1 MRLPLGRGHGSSR
14 RPLVTSSAGRRPAY
28 LLARLLDVDPDHA
41 RELARE
47 GVDLGLVADRGHQP
61 RGLADRVDP
70 AVGPVEVVLADDVAE
85 HEAVERHPPGDQL
98 AHRPVALLD
107 AQVARVEPG
116 RLDGDVGLGDEVLVA
131 GERPDRGLLAGRVA
145 VEGEDHLAAELL
157 VVVQEPPQHPSVLV
171 AERRAARRHGGRHSG
186 EVAGHHVGVALHD
199 DGLGRTR
206 HVAAGQ
212 VDAVEHLAL
221 LVERGLGGV
230 EVLGLDLVVV
240 EDPARPEADRVAARV
255 ADRPQQAAAEPVV
268 RRPALRH
275 EPRRDGFLVLEALLA
290 EVPHQRLTVAR
301 GEADPELLRRG
312 LVEPALAEE
321 LPARQRLGATP
332 AARRRTPGRPCWP
345 RPGGRAA
352 AREGGRRGRRP
363 PRGASVTPYLSAS
376 RSTVSVKLSPSIFI
390 RNEMTSPPS
399 PQPKQCQNWRAGVT
413 WNDGDF
419 SSWKGHR
426 PFIEPP
432 PALRRVT

>member
-1 MRLPLGRGHGSSR
+1 MANRGSRGSGTAARAGCALGRDHGSGR
-14 RPLVTSSAGRRPAY
+14 RALLPGSAGRRPAY

-61 RGLADRVDP
+61 RGLADGVDP

-85 HEAVERHPPGDQL
+85 HEAVERHPPRDQL

-131 GERPDRGLLAGRVA
+131 GERADRGLLAGRVA

-157 VVVQEPPQHPSVLV
+157 VVVQEPPQHPRVLV
-171 AERRAARRHGGRHSG
+171 AERRAARRDGGRHPG
-186 EVAGHHVGVALHD
+186 EVAGHHVGVALDD
-199 DGLGRTR
+199 DGLGRAG

-255 ADRPQQAAAEPVV
+255 ADGPQQAAAEPVV
-268 RRPALRH
+268 RRP
-275 EPRRDGFLVLEALLA
+275 PC
-290 EVPHQRLTVAR
+290 
-301 GEADPELLRRG
+301 
-312 LVEPALAEE
+312 
-321 LPARQRLGATP
+321 ATSP
-332 AARRRTPGRPCWP
+332 AAMASSSLKPFWRRCRTSASPSRGAKPMPNCS
-345 RPGGRAA
+345 AA
-352 AREGGRRGRRP
+352 AWSNPRSPRNWRP
-363 PRGASVTPYLSAS
+363 ASASVAASCSA
-376 RSTVSVKLSPSIFI
+376 
-390 RNEMTSPPS
+390 
-399 PQPKQCQNWRAGVT
+399 
-413 WNDGDF
+413 
-419 SSWKGHR
+419 
-426 PFIEPP
+426 
-432 PALRRVT
+432 